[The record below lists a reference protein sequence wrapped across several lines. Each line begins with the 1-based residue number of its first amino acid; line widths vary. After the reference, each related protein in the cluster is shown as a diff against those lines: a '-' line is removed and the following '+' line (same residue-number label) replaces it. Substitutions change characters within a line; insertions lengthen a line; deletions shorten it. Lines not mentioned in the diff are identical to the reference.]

1 MSVTVLVLLSQISAG
16 AIVARVKE
24 SEAKIRDLTAVAR
37 LETVSAGETRKR
49 VFDFSLLRPGKTDKT
64 DTTDKTVS
72 YRARVRL
79 LEPAEMEG
87 TEFLIHAERGK
98 RNQQWAYFPDL
109 DLVRDIPGKS
119 EDDPFLGSDITY
131 ADLAGGA
138 HLDDLHHRLLGE
150 ETVESEPC
158 YVMEGVPKHRVAYGK
173 LRGFIRK
180 KDFVV
185 VKAEF
190 YSHDGELLKEA
201 LLSDVRDLGGV
212 PLAHRIEVKS
222 PAEDRRT
229 VLTFEEVRV
238 NQGLAPGAF
247 TPEALG
253 SDEPR

>member
-1 MSVTVLVLLSQISAG
+1 VSVTALLLLSQISAG

-24 SEAKIRDLTAVAR
+24 SEAKIRDLKALAR
-37 LETVSAGETRKR
+37 LETVSAGETRNR
-49 VFDFSLLRPGKTDKT
+49 VFDFSLLRP

-109 DLVRDIPGKS
+109 DLVREIPGKS

-190 YSHDGELLKEA
+190 YSQNGELLKEA

-212 PLAHRIEVKS
+212 PLAHRIEVRS

-229 VLTFEEVRV
+229 ILTFQEVRI

>member
-1 MSVTVLVLLSQISAG
+1 MNALALLLLSQISAG

-24 SEAKIRDLTAVAR
+24 NEARIRDLQAVAR
-37 LETVSAGETRKR
+37 LEIVAAGETKTR
-49 VFDFSLLRPGKTDKT
+49 VFDFSLLREDPLK
-64 DTTDKTVS
+64 KTVS
-72 YRARVRL
+72 YRARIRL
-79 LEPAEMEG
+79 REPAEMEG

-98 RNQQWAYFPDL
+98 RNQRWAYFPDL
-109 DLVRDIPGKS
+109 DLVREIPGKS

-150 ETVESEPC
+150 QTVASDPC

-185 VKAEF
+185 VKADF
-190 YSHDGELLKEA
+190 FGQGGELLKEA

-212 PLAHRIEVKS
+212 LLAHRIEVRR
-222 PAEDRRT
+222 PAEDRST
-229 VLTFEEVRV
+229 VLALEGVRV

-247 TPEALG
+247 TREALG
-253 SDEPR
+253 QK

>member
-1 MSVTVLVLLSQISAG
+1 MAFVLLLLSQISAA

-24 SEAKIRDLTAVAR
+24 NEGKVRDLQAVAR
-37 LETVSAGETRKR
+37 LEIAAAGEIRTR
-49 VFDFSLLRPGKTDKT
+49 VFDFSLLREDKS
-64 DTTDKTVS
+64 VS

-79 LEPAEMEG
+79 REPAEMEG

-98 RNQQWAYFPDL
+98 RNRQWAYFPDL
-109 DLVRDIPGKS
+109 DLVREIAGKS

-138 HLDDLHHRLLGE
+138 HLDDLNHRLLGE
-150 ETVESEPC
+150 ETVASELC

-185 VKAEF
+185 VKADF
-190 YSHDGELLKEA
+190 FDQSGKLLKQA

-212 PLAHRIEVKS
+212 LLAHRIEIKR
-222 PAEDRRT
+222 PEDRST
-229 VLTFEEVRV
+229 VLTFEDVRV
-238 NQGLAPGAF
+238 NRGLAPDAF
-247 TPEALG
+247 TREAL
-253 SDEPR
+253 EKK